1 MKISVTLFL
10 IALYILPINAQS
22 WELRKNKDGI
32 KIYTRVNSE
41 TQASEFKAEAL
52 MDIPLEKIL
61 SVLKDPTNYNKWMS
75 DLKYAKTI
83 KTVND
88 NKWYTYYIA
97 EVPWPLEDRDLVYLI
112 NLKNEPGKIT
122 MSLNSNPEFIPE
134 SKDYVRMKV
143 AYGKWILTE
152 KGENK
157 THVYYHLYAEPE
169 IDVPLWIMNMF
180 IVDGPFETLRDL
192 RAYAKSK

>member
-75 DLKYAKTI
+75 DLKYAK
-83 KTVND
+83 N
-88 NKWYTYYIA
+88 NK
-97 EVPWPLEDRDLVYLI
+97 
-112 NLKNEPGKIT
+112 
-122 MSLNSNPEFIPE
+122 NS
-134 SKDYVRMKV
+134 K
-143 AYGKWILTE
+143 
-152 KGENK
+152 
-157 THVYYHLYAEPE
+157 
-169 IDVPLWIMNMF
+169 
-180 IVDGPFETLRDL
+180 
-192 RAYAKSK
+192 